1 VAKKKVKPPAD
12 PVVEIKPESDYDELV
27 KYLIARNGD
36 DLRTDQ
42 GMIEGFIHSMN
53 GEHVGDLRDII
64 EIYIKLDR
72 HACEFWDIKNKKAA
86 N

>member
-1 VAKKKVKPPAD
+1 VAKKKAKPPSD
-12 PVVEIKPESDYDELV
+12 PVVEIKPESEYEELV
-27 KYLIARNGD
+27 GYLTARNGGD
-36 DLRTDQ
+36 PRIDQ
-42 GMIEGFIHSMN
+42 GMIEDFIHSMN